1 MELLGIPFELVT
13 MLGSGL
19 MGGLMSLW
27 SQNIKAKQ
35 AQHTMAIEALRAQ
48 AGAVDAARRYSNGG
62 FQFTR
67 RVIALAAVFAI
78 IVWPKLVPVLWP
90 ELIVTVGY
98 TVWNPG
104 FLFFDGS
111 NEVVWQTAKGL
122 VLTPLD
128 THLMSA
134 IIGLYFGA
142 SVVKNA

>member
-1 MELLGIPFELVT
+1 MEILGIPFELVT
-13 MLGSGL
+13 LLGSGL
-19 MGGLMSLW
+19 MGGIMSLW
-27 SQNIKAKQ
+27 SQSIKSKQ
-35 AQHTMAIEALRAQ
+35 AQHTMAIEALKAQ
-48 AGAVDAARRYSNGG
+48 AGATDQARRYSNTG

-67 RVIALAAVFAI
+67 RCITLAAVFAI
-78 IVWPKLVPVLWP
+78 IVWPKLVPVFWP

-104 FLFFDGS
+104 FLFFGGS

>member
-1 MELLGIPFELVT
+1 MEILGIPFELVT
-13 MLGSGL
+13 LLGSGL
-19 MGGLMSLW
+19 MGGIMSLW
-27 SQNIKAKQ
+27 SQSIKSKQ
-35 AQHTMAIEALRAQ
+35 ATHVMAIEALKAQ
-48 AGAVDAARRYSNGG
+48 AGATDKARRYSNSG

-67 RVIALAAVFAI
+67 RVITLAAVFAI

-104 FLFFDGS
+104 FLFFEGS

-142 SVVKNA
+142 SVVRNA

>member
-13 MLGSGL
+13 LLGSGV
-19 MGGLMSLW
+19 MGGVMSLW
-27 SQNIKAKQ
+27 SQSIKAKT
-35 AQHTMAIEALRAQ
+35 AQHTMAIEALKAQ
-48 AGAVDAARRYSNGG
+48 AGAVDQARRYNNSG

-67 RVIALAAVFAI
+67 RAIALSAVFAV
-78 IVWPKLVPVLWP
+78 IVWPKLVPVFWP
-90 ELIVTVGY
+90 EMIVTIGY
-98 TVWNPG
+98 TSFSPG

-111 NEVVWQTAKGL
+111 SSVVWQEAKGL